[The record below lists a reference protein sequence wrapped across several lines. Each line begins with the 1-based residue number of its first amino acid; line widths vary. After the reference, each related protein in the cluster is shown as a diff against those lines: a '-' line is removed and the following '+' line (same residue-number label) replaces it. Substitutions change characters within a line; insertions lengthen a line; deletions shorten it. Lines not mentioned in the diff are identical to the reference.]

1 MGTSVEQEG
10 KWPLWFGREATR
22 TWRKS
27 TTSKDFFDNFG
38 REFSLPTNWFG
49 KLETSWI
56 HFCKKIAA
64 TYKLLKSPTFRPIFQ
79 IGPRTKSHSIC
90 TDRRRPGPAAALQ
103 VSPTSDTCQSV
114 AILMNRPQCRF
125 PRSCVVTAII
135 FPHTKWL
142 TTPPP
147 PTDYWPGN
155 FSKLIDLL

>member
-1 MGTSVEQEG
+1 MATIVEQEG

-79 IGPRTKSHSIC
+79 IGPRTNSLPSAQHREGKSWPQACRAATAEALFSALATGPRTLLCNNTLPNTRARYFPASSISV
-90 TDRRRPGPAAALQ
+90 G
-103 VSPTSDTCQSV
+103 SDFKIHAYT
-114 AILMNRPQCRF
+114 
-125 PRSCVVTAII
+125 
-135 FPHTKWL
+135 
-142 TTPPP
+142 
-147 PTDYWPGN
+147 
-155 FSKLIDLL
+155 